1 MSWECC
7 LPPSKVFRSW
17 SLRVGCGELPAA
29 DEYVNAITRSMIK
42 NCHRLLLSLSFVAM
56 RKLRGTCQL
65 GAIVG
70 DNVTVLLSLIQYNFL
85 IVVID
90 LLYITSVLPIIKDK
104 KTIHLNKCK
113 RWVDLFISFVSQV
126 ISNLI
131 WTMLNLHLLSWHS
144 RSKFELILCNI
155 SWIVYLLNLN
165 K

>member
-1 MSWECC
+1 MLLAAKQS
-7 LPPSKVFRSW
+7 V
-17 SLRVGCGELPAA
+17 SLMEPQGWLWRALSCGRVRQCYHEKYDKELSQ
-29 DEYVNAITRSMIK
+29 T
-42 NCHRLLLSLSFVAM
+42 LLLSLSFVAM
-56 RKLRGTCQL
+56 RKLRGICQL
-65 GAIVG
+65 VAIVG

-90 LLYITSVLPIIKDK
+90 LLYIASVLRIIKDK

-113 RWVDLFISFVSQV
+113 RWVDLFISFVSQI

-155 SWIVYLLNLN
+155 RWIVYLLNLN